1 MLGLQLNSSLQL
13 RTQPNQTAPSGA
25 LNPLV
30 KTREGKTF
38 DGGAESSPDSPE
50 SSPGGGLQALPEYAS
65 SVPIADTDAVPSFD
79 YDCQS
84 KRCIDKEPDE
94 AISIPV
100 WVP

>member
-1 MLGLQLNSSLQL
+1 M
-13 RTQPNQTAPSGA
+13 
-25 LNPLV
+25 

-50 SSPGGGLQALPEYAS
+50 SSPGGGLRGLPVYAS

-100 WVP
+100 GYLRVFHSLVEE

>member
-25 LNPLV
+25 LSPLV

-50 SSPGGGLQALPEYAS
+50 SSPVVGSGLCL
-65 SVPIADTDAVPSFD
+65 
-79 YDCQS
+79 CMHLQS
-84 KRCIDKEPDE
+84 L
-94 AISIPV
+94 
-100 WVP
+100 